1 MNLDLVFLTLALLLP
16 LLWFVRQVHAG
27 LQELFYLLT
36 EHKVLA
42 VYLFQVLLLPGVVL
56 HEMSHYVA
64 ALVLRVR
71 VRKLSFQPQVRGDRI
86 QMGAIVMDEPDFLRG
101 LLIGFAPLFLGSL
114 VVVLIGQHVFDVDQ
128 VVAAATAND
137 LKSVVNAV
145 RDVFRVNDAWIWLY
159 VVFAVSNAMLP
170 SESDRASLWPMLI
183 FFGVVAAVAF
193 LAGWG
198 PALISGLSD
207 PVEAALGILLIAF
220 AITLFVDVLFFALI
234 IALQLLI
241 TLLTG
246 RRLERQA

>member
-1 MNLDLVFLTLALLLP
+1 MNLELVFLTLALLLP

-27 LQELFYLLT
+27 LQELFFLLT

-42 VYLFQVLLLPGVVL
+42 VYLFQVLLLPGVLL
-56 HEMSHYVA
+56 HELSHYA
-64 ALVLRVR
+64 AAMVLGVR

-86 QMGAIVMDEPDFLRG
+86 QMGAIVMDEPDFVRG
-101 LLIGFAPLFLGSL
+101 LLIGFAPLLLGSL
-114 VVVLIGQHVFDVDQ
+114 VVVLIGQRVFDVGH
-128 VVAAATAND
+128 VVAAATASD
-137 LKSVVNAV
+137 LRGLVSAV

-170 SESDRASLWPMLI
+170 SESDRASLWPMLA
-183 FFGVVAAVAF
+183 FVGVIAAVSV

-198 PALISGLSD
+198 PALISSLSD
-207 PVEAALGILLIAF
+207 PVETALGGLLIAF
-220 AITLFVDVLFFALI
+220 GITLFVDIVFFAVIL
-234 IALQLLI
+234 ALQLLV